1 MLRVCFNIGNTK
13 IMSITNH
20 ILKAKKY
27 ALQLL
32 NNPNVYIAAL
42 IGGLVGLGIG
52 GAVGAVSGGFFGH
65 TLQLLGSCVTL
76 PWGIDPSM
84 ALGVILGVGIGAG
97 IGSGIIGL
105 LTVFKIYKK
114 TKSFSTSSNE
124 NTHEIVLSSLGF
136 SLELATGVALGAIIG
151 SLKDPT
157 YGCIA
162 GAFIGLVIML
172 LASIFK
178 SIIK

>member
-1 MLRVCFNIGNTK
+1 MLRLCFNIGNIK

-27 ALQLL
+27 ALQLI

-65 TLQLLGSCVTL
+65 SLQLLGNCVTL
-76 PWGIDPSM
+76 PWGIDSSM
-84 ALGVILGVGIGAG
+84 ALGVILGAGIGASV
-97 IGSGIIGL
+97 GSSIIGL
-105 LTVFKIYKK
+105 LTIFKIYKK
-114 TKSFSTSSNE
+114 TKSFSISS

-157 YGCIA
+157 YGCIV